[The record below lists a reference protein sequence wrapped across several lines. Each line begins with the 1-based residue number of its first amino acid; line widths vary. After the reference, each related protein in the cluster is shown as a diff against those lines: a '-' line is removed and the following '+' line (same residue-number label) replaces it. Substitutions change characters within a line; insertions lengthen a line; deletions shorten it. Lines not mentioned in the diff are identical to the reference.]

1 MNFKAIITAGGSSNR
16 FGKTN
21 KLLEKIHS
29 KEVIRHTVD
38 AFLSVDEISEIVICA
53 NLSIIDELKAIFNS
67 DNESQ
72 SKHYSSNDGGLVN
85 PPYVNDSSSAL
96 IAPLNA
102 RIRIIEGGKTRQQ
115 SVFNGL
121 SAIDNCDYVL
131 IHDGA
136 RPMITP
142 EIIKKAID
150 KVQTQKAL
158 TVATKTIDTIK
169 QVDENLK
176 IVKTID
182 RSALF
187 NTQTPQAFEYNLVK
201 SAHEKLKGQ
210 DFTDDAGMLEHLGHD
225 VYILEGDY
233 KNIKITTKNDI
244 EVVKAYL
251 K

>member
-16 FGKTN
+16 FGNKN
-21 KLLEKIHS
+21 KLLEKVHS
-29 KEVIRHTVD
+29 KEVIKHTVG

-53 NLSIIDELKAIFNS
+53 NLSIIDELKEIFKEE
-67 DNESQ
+67 NEVQ
-72 SKHYSSNDGGLVN
+72 SKSSKLGSVGLAS
-85 PPYVNDSSSAL
+85 PTYADDSSQAL
-96 IAPLNA
+96 IAPLNK
-102 RIRIIEGGKTRQQ
+102 IRIIEGGKTRQQ

-121 SAIDNCDYVL
+121 LALQNCDYVL

-142 EIIKKAID
+142 EIIKNAIEA
-150 KVQTQKAL
+150 VQTQKAL

-176 IVKTID
+176 IIKTVD
-182 RSALF
+182 RSSLY
-187 NTQTPQAFEYNLVK
+187 NTQTPQAFEYNLIK
-201 SAHEKLKGQ
+201 TAHEKLAGQ
-210 DFTDDAGMLEHLGHD
+210 DFTDDAGMLEHLGYD
-225 VYILEGDY
+225 VYVLVGDY

-244 EVVKAYL
+244 EVAKAYL